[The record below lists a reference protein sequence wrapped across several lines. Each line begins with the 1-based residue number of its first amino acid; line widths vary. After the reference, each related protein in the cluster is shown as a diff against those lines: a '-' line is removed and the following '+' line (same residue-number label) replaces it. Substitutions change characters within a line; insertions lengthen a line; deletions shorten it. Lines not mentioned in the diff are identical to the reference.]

1 MRNLNEFWAKYK
13 KNKIGIV
20 GLFIIIFFVLLS
32 ILAPILPIPSPTAT
46 TSQIDSPPSLIH
58 PFGTNDLGEDMLS
71 LCIWSIE
78 ISLITGI
85 FAAIIII
92 LIGLI
97 IGMISGYYGGIID
110 EIFMRI
116 TDFFLVI
123 PSLVLIIVITA
134 LFGANLFNV
143 ILIIGLLSWPTTA
156 RIVRSMTL
164 SLKERQFIEAAK
176 ISNVP
181 NFYIIFKHLFPNVF
195 PVIIATGILNISGAI
210 FTQASLVFLGVGNIT
225 DLSFGLL
232 LHNAFEGGD
241 IIGGFWWTSLFPGL
255 FLTLIIIGFV
265 FIGRSLEQILN
276 PKRSE

>member
-1 MRNLNEFWAKYK
+1 MTNLNEFWAKYK

-20 GLFIIIFFVLLS
+20 GLFIIIFFVLLL
-32 ILAPILPIPSPTAT
+32 IFAPILPIPSPTAT

-58 PFGTNDLGEDMLS
+58 LFGTNDLGEDMLS

-97 IGMISGYYGGIID
+97 IGIISGYYGGIID